1 MRIGIFGGDTQGQG
15 IDQIVAAAR
24 AAEAQGFAS
33 YWLPQIF
40 GLDAITTLAIVGREV
55 PRIELGT
62 AVVPTY
68 PRHPTMLASQ
78 ALTTA
83 AASGGRFTLGI
94 GLSHQIVVEMMW
106 GLSYDKP
113 ARHMREYLSILL
125 PMLRD
130 GSVSFTGETLTANSP
145 LVVTD
150 RQPVPVMIAALAPRM
165 LELAGGTADG
175 TITWMTGPNTLGD
188 YIVPN
193 INAAAARAGKPTPRV
208 GASLPV
214 MVTHDPDAARTR
226 AANDFQVYGTLPSYR
241 AMLDKEGASGPADV
255 AIVGDESTV
264 GKSVQTIVDAGVTDF
279 VAAEF
284 GSAEEQTRTREF
296 LRTLL

>member
-15 IDQIVAAAR
+15 IDQIVEAAR
-24 AAEAQGFAS
+24 AAETQGFAS

-40 GLDAITTLAIVGREV
+40 GLDAITTLAIVGRDV

-68 PRHPTMLASQ
+68 PRHPAMLASQ

-113 ARHMREYLSILL
+113 ARHMREYLAILL
-125 PMLRD
+125 PMMRD
-130 GSVSFTGETLTANSP
+130 GNVSFTGETLTANSP
-145 LVVTD
+145 LMVTD

-175 TITWMTGPNTLGD
+175 TITWMTGPNTLAD
-188 YIVPN
+188 YIVPS
-193 INAAAARAGKPTPRV
+193 INAAAARADKPTPRV

-214 MVTHDPDAARTR
+214 MITSDADAARTR
-226 AANDFQVYGTLPSYR
+226 AANDFQVYGTLPSYK
-241 AMLDKEGASGPADV
+241 AMLDKEGVDGPADV
-255 AIVGDESTV
+255 AIVGDEGTV
-264 GKSVQTIVDAGVTDF
+264 GKAVQSIADAGVTDF

-284 GSAEEQTRTREF
+284 GTTEEQTRTREF

>member
-15 IDQIVAAAR
+15 IDQIVEAAR
-24 AAEAQGFAS
+24 AAETQGFAS

-40 GLDAITTLAIVGREV
+40 GLDAITTLAIVGRDV

-68 PRHPTMLASQ
+68 PRHPAMLASQ

-113 ARHMREYLSILL
+113 ARHMREYLAILL
-125 PMLRD
+125 PMMRD
-130 GSVSFTGETLTANSP
+130 GNVSFTGETLTANSP
-145 LVVTD
+145 LMVTD

-175 TITWMTGPNTLGD
+175 TITWMTGPNTLAD
-188 YIVPN
+188 YIVPS
-193 INAAAARAGKPTPRV
+193 INAAAARADKPTPRV

-214 MVTHDPDAARTR
+214 MITSDADAARTR
-226 AANDFQVYGTLPSYR
+226 AANDFQVYGTLPSYK
-241 AMLDKEGASGPADV
+241 AMLDKEGVDGPADV
-255 AIVGDESTV
+255 AIVGDEGTV
-264 GKSVQTIVDAGVTDF
+264 GKAVQSIVDAGVTDF

-284 GSAEEQTRTREF
+284 GTTEEQARTREF

>member
-15 IDQIVAAAR
+15 IDQIIGAAR

-130 GSVSFTGETLTANSP
+130 GNVSFAGETLTANSP

-193 INAAAARAGKPTPRV
+193 INAAAERAGKPTPRV

-214 MVTHDPDAARTR
+214 MITNDPDEARTR
-226 AANDFQVYGTLPSYR
+226 AATDFAVYGTLPSYR

-255 AIVGDESTV
+255 AIVGDEATV
-264 GKSVQTIVDAGVTDF
+264 GKAVGAIADAGVTDF

-284 GSAEEQTRTREF
+284 GSSDEQTRTRDF